1 MILLT
6 FYLYLLTIFH
16 TSPAEVACK
25 ILQKYNNYS
34 QSANNFYE
42 KILFPANF

>member
-6 FYLYLLTIFH
+6 FLPVLLTIFH

-34 QSANNFYE
+34 QSANNFY
-42 KILFPANF
+42 KKLPFCVHF